1 MSSLRLC
8 IVLKVRLPNTPYF
21 RPYLTLPHVYR
32 SVQANLC
39 NTTDDCY
46 PADLIV
52 HQVPAVYINCSD
64 NKCVCTGC
72 FYSTNGYKSCGY
84 KRCWQYVAATHTCE
98 DLRKDQRTAFL
109 LSLFLSFVG
118 AANFY
123 IEQYTLGGLQLA
135 FLVLMPIIIPAIWL
149 IYVFIMLGTSAVCDW
164 SNDVDT
170 IAGYWPL
177 IVSFVLWAMVILMWW
192 VADIVTFAE
201 DLRASGNGCPLR
213 HNL

>member
-32 SVQANLC
+32 RYWTLFDGLPFTDNPTKKSMLHCKQKTSRARLVERWCHIHVYYTFHIYLHWSCCSVKANLC

-123 IEQYTLGGLQLA
+123 IEQYTLG
-135 FLVLMPIIIPAIWL
+135 MI
-149 IYVFIMLGTSAVCDW
+149 
-164 SNDVDT
+164 
-170 IAGYWPL
+170 
-177 IVSFVLWAMVILMWW
+177 
-192 VADIVTFAE
+192 
-201 DLRASGNGCPLR
+201 
-213 HNL
+213 